1 MHLLGAIEPSSGA
14 LKPCHMRAQKL
25 QKLPRTF
32 PLIQENTTMKKTLLS
47 LAAATVV
54 TSLPIVVHAEDANPL
69 SFNVSLTTDYRY
81 RGISQSRLK
90 PALQGGADYALPN
103 GFYVGTWASTIT
115 WIKDLGTIAGVDT
128 GSAPVEIDFYGG
140 YKGEIQKDFPYDVG
154 VLQYY
159 YPGNHLANI
168 AKNANTFEI
177 YGALTYGPATIKYS
191 HAVTNLFGTITSQGD
206 SKGSGYLD
214 LSATFDVS
222 GFSVVPHVGH
232 QKVKNWSDGSYTD
245 YSLTVS
251 KDAAG
256 FTWSGAVVGTDA
268 KHDASAVFA
277 YPSPSGKNLGR
288 NGLVLAVK
296 KTF

>member
-1 MHLLGAIEPSSGA
+1 
-14 LKPCHMRAQKL
+14 
-25 QKLPRTF
+25 
-32 PLIQENTTMKKTLLS
+32 MKKTLLS

-69 SFNVSLTTDYRY
+69 SFNVSLTSDYRY

-115 WIKDLGTIAGVDT
+115 WIKDTGQLFTPPVDT

-140 YKGEIQKDFPYDVG
+140 YKGEIQKDFTYDVG
-154 VLQYY
+154 VLQYW
-159 YPGNHLANI
+159 YPGNHLANV

-177 YGALTYGPATIKYS
+177 YGALTYGPATVKYS
-191 HAVTNLFGTITSQGD
+191 HSLTTLFGTVD

-214 LSATFDVS
+214 VSATFDVA
-222 GFSVVPHVGH
+222 GFAVTPHVGH
-232 QKVKNWSDGSYTD
+232 QKVKNWDYGSYTD

-268 KHDASAVFA
+268 KHDANAVFA
-277 YPSPSGKNLGR
+277 YPSPTLKNLGR